1 MGLRYETVAYPYLTV
16 RRNIQEQQEGD
27 MELIRYNDEANK
39 RERVRR
45 QIEAHT
51 LELEHGVAPEQ
62 HGLRTPAIKGI
73 SEKEYE
79 RLADTVVVVPS
90 EQYRTG
96 DRRRIYQGGQQ
107 SGLRSD
113 GDIQSNVN
121 F

>member
-1 MGLRYETVAYPYLTV
+1 MRFDPKSMNRALLYEQTPMGLRYETVAYPYLTV

-73 SEKEYE
+73 SEKSTNAWPI
-79 RLADTVVVVPS
+79 RL
-90 EQYRTG
+90 
-96 DRRRIYQGGQQ
+96 
-107 SGLRSD
+107 
-113 GDIQSNVN
+113 
-121 F
+121 